1 MRRPQRKRPMTKTL
15 YYWASTTADAR
26 PFSTLVLQLLAAGL
40 QAASNMLTRVATRM
54 EDARTM
60 RAAVHTV
67 EFHAV
72 YRESG
77 APEGALF
84 VNGELVGVIDGVTRL

>member
-1 MRRPQRKRPMTKTL
+1 MTKTL
-15 YYWASTTADAR
+15 PWVHTDVAR
-26 PFSTLVLQLLAAGL
+26 PLSAALLYFVAATL
-40 QAASNMLTRVATRM
+40 QAASNVLTRLAVRVTEA
-54 EDARTM
+54 EAARSWPQ
-60 RAAVHTV
+60 TV

-84 VNGELVGVIDGVTRL
+84 INGELVGTIEGVTRL

>member
-1 MRRPQRKRPMTKTL
+1 MTKTL
-15 YYWASTTADAR
+15 SWASTETAR
-26 PFSTLVLQLLAAGL
+26 PLSATLLHFAAATL
-40 QAASNMLTRVATRM
+40 IAASDVLTRLALRLSASK
-54 EDARTM
+54 DAVRVP
-60 RAAVHTV
+60 VHTV

-84 VNGELVGVIDGVTRL
+84 VNGKLVGYVEGVTRL